1 MRDPQHVHYLSL
13 LDFDDAWLDGL
24 RAAVPGLEVRQV
36 PSARSAADV
45 PDDVWASV
53 ELLHTTSVLPEP
65 GQAPALRCVQLDTS
79 GCDHLRDTWLWRSD
93 VPIATIGGVS
103 PVPLAEYVLLMV
115 LGLAHRLP
123 ELRRFWQDPQWPT
136 PEERWARFGPRA
148 VAGTTM
154 GIVGYGRIGREIG
167 RLARAHGMQV
177 LAVSRS
183 GRPPAP
189 EAHGLFHDPRREPL
203 EASYD
208 AVELCGS
215 DGLHEVLSRSD
226 HVVVVVPL
234 TPETTGLV
242 DEKAVRAIKPGA
254 VLVNVARGGI
264 VDEQAVADALADGHL
279 SGAALDV
286 FDDEPQ
292 PADSPW
298 WDAPGV
304 LATPH
309 VSGLAPDYREQV
321 QLIVAE
327 NVRRLLDG
335 RPLVNQ
341 VDRVRGY

>member
-1 MRDPQHVHYLSL
+1 MHYLSL
-13 LDFDDAWLDGL
+13 LDFDDTWLDTL
-24 RAAVPGLEVRQV
+24 RSSAPGLEVTQV
-36 PSARSAADV
+36 HMASTAAEV
-45 PDDVWASV
+45 PDAVWAGV
-53 ELLHTTSVLPEP
+53 EVLHTAAVLPEP
-65 GQAPALRCVQLDTS
+65 GQAPNLRWVQLDTS

-93 VPIATIGGVS
+93 VPISTIGGVS

-123 ELRRFWQDPQWPT
+123 ELRAFWQDPAWPSAD
-136 PEERWARFGPRA
+136 ERWRRFGPRP

-167 RLARAHGMQV
+167 RLARAHGMTV
-177 LAVSRS
+177 IATSRS

-189 EAHGLFHDPRREPL
+189 ETHALLHDPRRQPL
-203 EASYD
+203 EAAYD
-208 AVELCGS
+208 GVELLGA
-215 DGLHEVLSRSD
+215 DGLHEVLRRSD

-234 TPETTGLV
+234 THETAGLL

-264 VDEQAVADALADGHL
+264 VDEGAVADALADGHL

-286 FDDEPQ
+286 FDEEPQ
-292 PADSPW
+292 PAGSPW
-298 WDAPGV
+298 WNAPGV

-321 QLIVAE
+321 QVILAE
-327 NVRRLLDG
+327 NVRRHRAG
-335 RPLVNQ
+335 EPLVNQ
-341 VDRVRGY
+341 VDRARGY